1 MSAAADPPV
10 HSKIEVTGDSGQPGV
25 TPSGHETG
33 DDDPAR
39 GTSLVAGKGSKE
51 TGDDDPARGTSL
63 VAGKGSEETGDDDPA
78 RGTSLVSG
86 KGSTATGKPGP
97 SPKGSYRYALRRG
110 AGGYRDL
117 ALPPAVSDGLVTNEV
132 VIDFDGLDPEVSAA
146 LERSLAAS
154 GMERV
159 LDRVLRGKVG
169 DPPTSKPAPGVPYRD
184 YVSADGTVLR
194 DYFGDTDDEH
204 MHQDDLDEPGSAE
217 FVLAQ
222 RQHEDVP
229 MGPPPLAVSGG
240 PDEEDEDLDFQ
251 SAGDAEEGSAEFI
264 VSNGGDAAP
273 TLKPNL
279 LEQADLSAG
288 TAFSRESQSA
298 GEIRAALDDSEFTES
313 FRQTQ
318 GSSVNALYDPPTATT
333 ERSSDVSSGVTSA
346 SGTDE
351 SIPSISGDS
360 LPTVPLPFNAV
371 DFLCREV
378 RTTAGPAASGE
389 DWKEAMVIAAQK
401 ERGAEVESLLRSQ
414 AHQITELLQRAESA
428 ELAKESAEERYR
440 TVKEANP
447 GPYDTVNPARQA
459 ARLKDRERARKYS
472 EAARSAKLKVQ
483 AARFKDREI
492 AREESESARSEESP
506 VYCCQ
511 EKVTDC
517 DVVCTVTF
525 QGTKTRVR
533 VDTSHNHMLDVH
545 HLLQRI
551 IPGYPGWED
560 MTYMSVGGV
569 DLRSGWLDE
578 DPRVLRTGDTVV
590 ATQLPPRQVTGT
602 RRAEPLDTAGSAGSD
617 LLGLFDLAVS
627 VAVPAPAKP
636 PSSPTAPGVYAV
648 SGAAVMPRT
657 KGCCPGHSVASPG
670 GRGPC
675 SGSFAT
681 GASFNEVSSI
691 MPVCAPPPS
700 VCEMKPIS
708 PTDYV
713 AAHNAGRSPR
723 HTVSAS
729 VEAPPSDGDDREVF
743 RFGAADD
750 DADRDSVTTTSTES
764 VPFEPPSER
773 VTACVIIM
781 FGAADTP
788 DCEPLNILKSNRGM
802 HGSADYRRMQIELKD
817 NARYEVFVD
826 DRPQSVA
833 DYVTSA
839 DGVRVIG
846 RNVGGTHPLL
856 TAKFEAGES
865 LADQADHIAEQL
877 KCTYGLIVDY
887 EPGRF
892 PTRHNQ
898 LNMVDEC
905 KGGSSDVSIWACSLT
920 AVSLEKIPAALWKSA
935 SDSVPGCPITLCT
948 LRDATPASS
957 VPGLSDSVMQGS
969 IKRTLILYRKGAVGK
984 TPEEILGGIERSP
997 SASPS
1002 TVSAFGSPYP
1012 LAPTASSGAS
1022 VAKLSHKD
1030 VKGQVKEHLAEC
1042 FGGPA
1047 SVLETQGT
1055 QDELQQV
1062 TKLITALTDCRQ
1074 PEYEHLQIPQLN
1086 AILYLVLT
1094 NYYCSDAVQVFMA
1107 SKLRVWRMD
1116 GDRTVITYPPN
1127 SAWLS
1132 WLGKYHREGDLG
1144 TEYHRVYEI
1153 ISSVDDPDPRVLF
1166 GRLSPWISEIDT
1178 RESDKNSPHR
1188 MAAGK
1193 SLTANMDESGI
1204 GKVLLKLIFRVL
1216 SGANDLCV
1224 LRFYGKLDGE
1234 NVRSQSLVH
1243 EDPDVWRIDYK
1254 KEITKR
1260 HLESEEQKAASDP
1273 AYVLRQNDIH
1283 IFEDL
1288 SFHELA
1294 RLADDVWHKVSERHS
1309 LVIDN
1314 KPDTVPRHERY
1325 VLSQLRRSVNDNLE
1339 QPVPVVYSKAER
1351 QAFASK
1357 NVTVSATPALVG
1369 GVNQSH
1375 TRHGQSGGD
1384 TLAPGSSD
1392 AGRSRRI
1399 LELVTKAPTKCFGI
1413 PEKQKQVRFNNR
1425 LMLVTL
1431 ALFSAKRLG
1440 TAEVHPG
1447 AKALLLSHAGR
1458 CCLGCGGDSPGN
1470 IFTCTVC
1477 APNLGKAHFVDG
1489 LGPQPD
1495 SLFGTG
1501 LSAPLPSGLME
1512 GKKARDQFQARAPY
1526 LVDTS
1531 AAKPDSWVKL
1541 LSPQFKT
1548 DVDSDQLK
1556 DACPTG
1562 MPSDAG
1568 QARAK
1573 ACFTCGS
1580 KDHVQRDCPDKPAN
1594 AGHGDK
1600 SARECWSCGRKGH
1613 VRADCPNPR
1622 MRSIGGVE
1630 NGHRDD
1636 HGVVPVDV
1644 HSKPVDGGP
1653 GLSKIYRVGSIVLGA
1668 DHSKTHWTSNELSTL
1683 ECDLGCAL
1691 MYDPTVEHDGEVGGV
1706 VAATWDFKWSAPPP
1720 PLNRRQ

>member
-10 HSKIEVTGDSGQPGV
+10 QSKIEVPGDSGQPGV
-25 TPSGHETG
+25 TPSGHKTG
-33 DDDPAR
+33 N
-39 GTSLVAGKGSKE
+39 
-51 TGDDDPARGTSL
+51 DDPARGTSL

-97 SPKGSYRYALRRG
+97 SPKGSYRYALRRD

-117 ALPPAVSDGLVTNEV
+117 ALPPAASDGLFTNEV

-159 LDRVLRGKVG
+159 LKRVLRGKVG
-169 DPPTSKPAPGVPYRD
+169 DPPTSKPAQVVPYRD

-204 MHQDDLDEPGSAE
+204 MHQDDHDEPGSAE

-222 RQHEDVP
+222 MQHEDGP
-229 MGPPPLAVSGG
+229 MGSPPLAVSGG

-251 SAGDAEEGSAEFI
+251 SAGEAEEGSAEFI

-279 LEQADLSAG
+279 LEQANLSAG
-288 TAFSRESQSA
+288 TVFSRESQSA
-298 GEIRAALDDSEFTES
+298 GEIHAALDDSEFTES

-318 GSSVNALYDPPTATT
+318 GSSVYASYDPPTATT
-333 ERSSDVSSGVTSA
+333 ECSSDGSSGVTSG

-351 SIPSISGDS
+351 SVPSTSGDS
-360 LPTVPLPFNAV
+360 LPTVPLPPSE

-389 DWKEAMVIAAQK
+389 DWKEAMVIATQK
-401 ERGAEVESLLRSQ
+401 ERSAEVESLLRSQ
-414 AHQITELLQRAESA
+414 AHQISELLERA
-428 ELAKESAEERYR
+428 ESAEERYR

-447 GPYDTVNPARQA
+447 GPCDTVNPALQA
-459 ARLKDRERARKYS
+459 ALFKDRARARKDS
-472 EAARSAKLKVQ
+472 ET
-483 AARFKDREI
+483 
-492 AREESESARSEESP
+492 ARSEESP
-506 VYCCQ
+506 MYCQ
-511 EKVTDC
+511 AK
-517 DVVCTVTF
+517 
-525 QGTKTRVR
+525 
-533 VDTSHNHMLDVH
+533 
-545 HLLQRI
+545 
-551 IPGYPGWED
+551 
-560 MTYMSVGGV
+560 
-569 DLRSGWLDE
+569 
-578 DPRVLRTGDTVV
+578 
-590 ATQLPPRQVTGT
+590 
-602 RRAEPLDTAGSAGSD
+602 PLDTAGSDGSD
-617 LLGLFDLAVS
+617 LIGLFDLAVS
-627 VAVPAPAKP
+627 AAVPAPAKP
-636 PSSPTAPGVYAV
+636 PSPPTAPGVYAV

-657 KGCCPGHSVASPG
+657 KGCCPGHSVASRG

-681 GASFNEVSSI
+681 GASFNEFSSI

-708 PTDYV
+708 PTGYA
-713 AAHNAGRSPR
+713 AAHDAGRSPR
-723 HTVSAS
+723 PTVSAS
-729 VEAPPSDGDDREVF
+729 VKASPSDGDDREVF
-743 RFGAADD
+743 RFVEADD

-764 VPFEPPSER
+764 VPFEAPSER
-773 VTACVIIM
+773 VTACVVIM

-788 DCEPLNILKSNRGM
+788 DCEPLNMLKSNRGM

-826 DRPQSVA
+826 GRPESVA

-856 TAKFEAGES
+856 TVKFEAGVS
-865 LADQADHIAEQL
+865 LADQADHLVEQL
-877 KCTYGLIVDY
+877 KHTYGLIVDY

-948 LRDATPASS
+948 LRDSTPASS

-969 IKRTLILYRKGAVGK
+969 VKRTFTLYRKGAVGK
-984 TPEEILGGIERSP
+984 TPEEILGGFERSP

-1002 TVSAFGSPYP
+1002 AVSAFGSPYP
-1012 LAPTASSGAS
+1012 LAPTASSGAGA
-1022 VAKLSHKD
+1022 AKLPHKE
-1030 VKGQVKEHLAEC
+1030 VKVQVKEHFSEC

-1047 SVLETQGT
+1047 SVLDTQGT

-1062 TKLITALTDCRQ
+1062 TKLTTALTDCRQ
-1074 PEYEHLQIPQLN
+1074 LEYEHLQIPQLN
-1086 AILYLVLT
+1086 AIIYLVLT

-1116 GDRTVITYPPN
+1116 GDRTVITYPPT

-1144 TEYHRVYEI
+1144 TEYHRLYEI

-1166 GRLSPWISEIDT
+1166 GRLSPWIAEIDA
-1178 RESDKNSPHR
+1178 RESDKNSAHR

-1339 QPVPVVYSKAER
+1339 QPVPVVYSKSER

-1375 TRHGQSGGD
+1375 TRQAQAGGD
-1384 TLAPGSSD
+1384 TLAPDSSD

-1399 LELVTKAPTKCFGI
+1399 LELVAKAPTKCFGV
-1413 PEKQKQVRFNNR
+1413 PPAQKQVRFNNR
-1425 LMLVTL
+1425 LMLTQV

-1440 TAEVHPG
+1440 TAGVHPG

-1477 APNLGKAHFVDG
+1477 SQNLGKAHFVDG
-1489 LGPQPD
+1489 LGPQPA

-1512 GKKARDQFQARAPY
+1512 GKKVRDQFQARAPY

-1548 DVDSDQLK
+1548 DVGSDQLK

-1568 QARAK
+1568 QSRARV
-1573 ACFTCGS
+1573 CWTCGS

-1594 AGHGDK
+1594 AGHGDN

-1622 MRSIGGVE
+1622 MRSIGGIE

-1636 HGVVPVDV
+1636 HGVVPVGV

-1653 GLSKIYRVGSIVLGA
+1653 GLSQIYRVGSIVSGA
-1668 DHSKTHWTSNELSTL
+1668 DHSKTHWTNNELSTL
-1683 ECDLGCAL
+1683 ESDLGCAL
-1691 MYDPTVEHDGEVGGV
+1691 MYDPTVAHDGEVGGV
-1706 VAATWDFKWSAPPP
+1706 VAATWDFKWSAPPL